1 VTDSPHCHGSA
12 TLIAQDIRATIL
24 RETQLTASAG
34 IADTLPTPGI
44 FASGSVSK
52 KPDISAGVMTNCP
65 SGLFPAEM
73 CRRRI

>member
-1 VTDSPHCHGSA
+1 VDVTDSPHCHGSA

-24 RETQLTASAG
+24 RETQLTASA
-34 IADTLPTPGI
+34 APGI

-65 SGLFPAEM
+65 SGLFMSEAIFA
-73 CRRRI
+73 R